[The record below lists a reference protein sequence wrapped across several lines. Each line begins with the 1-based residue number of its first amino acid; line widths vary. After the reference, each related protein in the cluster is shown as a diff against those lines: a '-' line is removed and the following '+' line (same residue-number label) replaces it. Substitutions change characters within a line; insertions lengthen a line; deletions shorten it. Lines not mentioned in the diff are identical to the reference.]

1 MERRGDD
8 KLSSVSSLR
17 VATLNIWGKQGPWN
31 DRKHV
36 LRHQL
41 AALDSD
47 LLGLQEV
54 LRFDADR
61 APYASSRG
69 PEVRTEDQAMEL
81 TEGTER
87 STAFGCALD
96 LGFGFSFGNALVSRW
111 PLEDVQTTRL
121 PTDGNAEPRALVSA
135 IVRAPFGP
143 VLFATTHLAW
153 RFDEGALRMRQV
165 MAVSSELER
174 RRQGIDYPAL
184 LVGDFNAEPD
194 SDEMRFLRGQHVRD
208 GRSTY
213 FIDTFGEVGEGD
225 GATFCRV
232 NDFAAACGEPDRR
245 IDYVLVRGRDRRGWG
260 RPRTCRVVFDQP
272 LVVGDGTAPLYGTD
286 HFGVVAELEAP

>member
-1 MERRGDD
+1 M
-8 KLSSVSSLR
+8 SSLR

-31 DRKHV
+31 ERKDV
-36 LRHQL
+36 LRRQL
-41 AALDSD
+41 AALDFD

-61 APYASSRG
+61 APYAASRG
-69 PEVRTEDQAMEL
+69 PEAARTEDQAMEL
-81 TEGTER
+81 TAGTTL

-96 LGFGFSFGNALVSRW
+96 LGFGFSFGNAIVSRW
-111 PLEDVQTTRL
+111 PLEDLQTTRL
-121 PTDGNAEPRALVSA
+121 PTDGSAEPRALVSA
-135 IVRAPFGP
+135 IARTPFGP

-165 MAVSSELER
+165 MAVSSELDR
-174 RRQGIDYPAL
+174 RRQGIDYPAV

-194 SDEMRFLRGQHVRD
+194 SDEMRFLRGQHVHD

-213 FIDTFGEVGEGD
+213 FIDTFGEVGD
-225 GATFCRV
+225 GRGPTFCRL
-232 NDFAAACGEPDRR
+232 NPFAAACGEPDRR

-260 RPRTCRVVFDQP
+260 RPRTCRVAFDEP
-272 LVVGDGTAPLYGTD
+272 LAVGEVSAPMFGTD